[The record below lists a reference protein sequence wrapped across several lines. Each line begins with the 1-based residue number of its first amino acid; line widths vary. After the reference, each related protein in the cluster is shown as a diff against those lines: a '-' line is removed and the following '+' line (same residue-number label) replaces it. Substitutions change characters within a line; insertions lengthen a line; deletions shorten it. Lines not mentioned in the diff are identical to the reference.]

1 VKPASDQRGKR
12 SGRRQDLRAREEA
25 GQAFDA
31 CRARRRDLCLGQRAA
46 TGIRSGA
53 GVRYGPLR
61 KGLREVSRTTASE
74 GESQELD
81 FKWRDF

>member
-1 VKPASDQRGKR
+1 MEARTIRR
-12 SGRRQDLRAREEA
+12 SSREEA

-31 CRARRRDLCLGQRAA
+31 CRARRRDLCLDQRAA

-61 KGLREVSRTTASE
+61 KGVREVPRATASE
-74 GESQELD
+74 VQSQELD
-81 FKWRDF
+81 FKLPDF